1 MDYDQNL
8 TMCGRMATQSIRLTF
23 ASGNYRRGV
32 IVETEGNQ
40 MGLDA
45 IAQAVSWVYDS
56 LEGRPLELTDGEDTL
71 FCDDDY
77 DMGAEWLSGFL
88 IGAEILSISSLDD
101 ATTTDGKQS

>member
-45 IAQAVSWVYDS
+45 IAQAVAWVYHS

-71 FCDDDY
+71 FCDDD
-77 DMGAEWLSGFL
+77 DGMGEEWLSGFL
-88 IGAEILSISSLDD
+88 IGAEILSISPLDD
-101 ATTTDGKQS
+101 ATTTDGEQL